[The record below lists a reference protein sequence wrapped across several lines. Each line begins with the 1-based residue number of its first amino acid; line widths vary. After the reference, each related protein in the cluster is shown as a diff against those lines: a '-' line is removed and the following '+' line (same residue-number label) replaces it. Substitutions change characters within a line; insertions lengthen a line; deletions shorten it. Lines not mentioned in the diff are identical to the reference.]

1 MRCRARRVAHV
12 VQAVEKGD
20 EIEILFRIILGRP
33 DLEAGIRRD
42 IVRSGVR
49 SRVLDRARVEV
60 VTDKLRVRKRLRHDY
75 GGQALT
81 APDIGYPA
89 AALELFDDAVQRR
102 QPVAHQIVQVAGAE
116 KLRYRAEEAAR
127 LVTPSHAA
135 ARLERRLHPR
145 EIVE

>member
-42 IVRSGVR
+42 IALSGVR

-81 APDIGYPA
+81 APDIATRPPRSS
-89 AALELFDDAVQRR
+89 FST
-102 QPVAHQIVQVAGAE
+102 
-116 KLRYRAEEAAR
+116 
-127 LVTPSHAA
+127 TPSSAGSQ
-135 ARLERRLHPR
+135 LLTKL
-145 EIVE
+145 